1 MDIHLDIFGYHR
13 IYSGYLLWICDGYLK
28 WIFHLDKHG
37 YPRICLGYVSKDI
50 SHGYVAW
57 ISLDMSGYL
66 LDISSRYLFLDTSE
80 RYPILPK
87 DIQEISF
94 HILSYPTISRHI
106 QPYPEISKWGELPD
120 GVWHMSKGRGLRSGF
135 SGFIS
140 CHCVQSVIYS
150 SIFCPFYDLLFV
162 LGFFFHPGCRNL
174 KIQNFA

>member
-1 MDIHLDIFGYHR
+1 MDICMDIHLDIFGYHR
-13 IYSGYLLWICDGYLK
+13 IYSGYLLWICDGYMK
-28 WIFHLDKHG
+28 WIFHMDKHG

-66 LDISSRYLFLDTSE
+66 LDISSRYLFLYTSE

-120 GVWHMSKGRGLRSGF
+120 VIGRSNVWTYCRSLRLK
-135 SGFIS
+135 
-140 CHCVQSVIYS
+140 C
-150 SIFCPFYDLLFV
+150 DLHEICR
-162 LGFFFHPGCRNL
+162 FFR
-174 KIQNFA
+174 AD

>member
-13 IYSGYLLWICDGYLK
+13 IYSGYLLWICNGYLK

-120 GVWHMSKGRGLRSGF
+120 AAPTTTFLTWKMKSMMLKTSEMRQLIGWTMRKIGL
-135 SGFIS
+135 
-140 CHCVQSVIYS
+140 
-150 SIFCPFYDLLFV
+150 
-162 LGFFFHPGCRNL
+162 L
-174 KIQNFA
+174 KNIRP

>member
-120 GVWHMSKGRGLRSGF
+120 ARTCRST
-135 SGFIS
+135 
-140 CHCVQSVIYS
+140 H
-150 SIFCPFYDLLFV
+150 
-162 LGFFFHPGCRNL
+162 
-174 KIQNFA
+174 QNCTCAELSQTM

>member
-1 MDIHLDIFGYHR
+1 MDILYGYLRISYGYPIWILIGYHIGYLKDICMDIHLDIFGYHR

-50 SHGYVAW
+50 SDGYVVW

-120 GVWHMSKGRGLRSGF
+120 AAGA
-135 SGFIS
+135 S
-140 CHCVQSVIYS
+140 CQPSMVAR
-150 SIFCPFYDLLFV
+150 P
-162 LGFFFHPGCRNL
+162 
-174 KIQNFA
+174 